1 VVRREA
7 LRRIP
12 GVAGKARVDTGHLQI
27 VIDRPTGKPP
37 CRLGAQNDQFGWS
50 ESTLTEHPVLNRWR
64 FRGESLSYVCRMAA
78 ICICGRLSSDVDQPP
93 LATHQIDRIDSYQ
106 NSTAI

>member
-27 VIDRPTGKPP
+27 VIDRPTGKPIADSV
-37 CRLGAQNDQFGWS
+37 RRMISLAGAKAPSQNI
-50 ESTLTEHPVLNRWR
+50 R
-64 FRGESLSYVCRMAA
+64 F
-78 ICICGRLSSDVDQPP
+78 
-93 LATHQIDRIDSYQ
+93 
-106 NSTAI
+106 